1 MYTIYRRWYRVYNDM
16 LCILFTG
23 DGIEFIM
30 TCILFTGDGIEF
42 IMTCYVYYL
51 QEMV

>member
-1 MYTIYRRWYRVYNDM
+1 MT
-16 LCILFTG
+16 CILFTG
-23 DGIEFIM
+23 DAIEFIM

>member
-1 MYTIYRRWYRVYNDM
+1 MT
-16 LCILFTG
+16 CILFTG

-51 QEMV
+51 QEML